1 MITLPLLLLALG
13 LAADCFA
20 VALAQGATMRTATG
34 RDLIGPTLILALAF
48 GAAQGL
54 MPLIGWGLGV
64 AFHDLIESF
73 DHWVAFALLAF
84 IGGKMIVEGVRG
96 DPPGE
101 EQKPPASLLAIL
113 GLAIAVS
120 IDAAAAGFTL
130 TTMGAS
136 IAISVLT
143 IGGVSFLATLC
154 GVHIGRAGAA
164 ALGGKAEIAGGL
176 ILIAIG
182 AKVLIDHQAFG

>member
-1 MITLPLLLLALG
+1 MISLPLILLALG

-20 VALAQGATMRTATG
+20 VALAQGATMRATSQTILP
-34 RDLIGPTLILALAF
+34 RALILAAAF

-54 MPLIGWGLGV
+54 MPLTGWALGI
-64 AFHDLIESF
+64 AFQETIAPF
-73 DHWVAFALLAF
+73 DHWIAFVLLAL
-84 IGGKMIVEGVRG
+84 IGGKMIVEGLRG

-101 EQKPPASLLAIL
+101 EKKPAASLLAVL

-154 GVHIGRAGAA
+154 GVYIGRAGAA
-164 ALGGKAEIAGGL
+164 ALGRKAEITGGL

-182 AKVLIDHQAFG
+182 VKVLFDHNAFG